1 MSRSAVSKRL
11 NKTLNKRNHGQR
23 GVRGFSLVELLLA
36 LALGL
41 VVVAG
46 IVQLFVGNSQTAAIV
61 GGQARLQENARYAF
75 DFISRAARRAGYL
88 GCAPEPANIVKGLVG
103 NWNLVPEYNVT
114 RSVEGHQGNGDGTWT
129 PTVASLP
136 GGTPGNVNDSPAGA
150 INTAAITAGTDILV
164 FRNVQQP
171 GQKLVQVLQP
181 NGDPVV
187 TAPGGNPG
195 FGVNDIVM
203 VSDCEQGAVFRVT
216 GMNVVG
222 NQATLLHASGGTFF
236 DNAANVNSPTGVVPF
251 TLSFLGRAYGA
262 EATVSA
268 VESTYFFIAP
278 STRQDNR
285 GNTPLALWQKVGR
298 GGAVELIQGVD
309 DLQVLYGVDTTLADG
324 IANPNQYMS
333 FDAVPA
339 DVGQIVAIRASI
351 SVNSVDAVT
360 EDGNR
365 LQRTFSKT
373 VLVRNANPE
382 A

>member
-1 MSRSAVSKRL
+1 MSGSSKIK
-11 NKTLNKRNHGQR
+11 NRNQR
-23 GVRGFSLVELLLA
+23 PRTVQGFSLVELLLA

-46 IVQLFVGNSQTAAIV
+46 IVQLFVGNSQTSAIV

-88 GCAPEPANIVKGLVG
+88 GCAPEPDNVVRGLLG
-103 NWNLVPEYNVT
+103 NWNLIPEYNIT
-114 RSVEGHQGNGDGTWT
+114 RSVDGHEGNGDGTWT
-129 PTVASLP
+129 PNLTSLP
-136 GGTPGNVNDSPAGA
+136 GGVPGNVNDAPTGA
-150 INTAAITAGTDILV
+150 IDTAAIAAGTDVLV

-181 NGDPVV
+181 DGNPVV

-195 FGVNDIVM
+195 FGVNDVVM
-203 VSDCEQGAVFRVT
+203 VSDCEQGAIFRVT
-216 GMNVVG
+216 GVNVVG
-222 NQATLLHASGGTFF
+222 NEATLLHATGAGFF
-236 DNAANVNSPTGVVPF
+236 DNAAAVNSPTGLIPF
-251 TLSFLGRAYGA
+251 TLSFLGRSYGP

-268 VESTYFFIAP
+268 VESTFFFIAP
-278 STRQDNR
+278 STRQDNQ

-309 DLQVLYGVDTTLADG
+309 DLDVLYGIDTTLADG
-324 IANPNQYMS
+324 ISNPNQYVS

-339 DVGQIVAIRASI
+339 DVGQIVAIRASV

-360 EDGNR
+360 DDGNR

-373 VLVRNANPE
+373 ILVRNANPE
-382 A
+382 V